1 MLDPRWHA
9 DAQGANATAV
19 AICAACEDLLAR
31 VGAPPAG
38 GDAERAL
45 ERLRARVEALL
56 GESPPVVGA
65 PAAMPRLEV
74 RSLGPTVL
82 RAGGQAIDPPRR
94 SRLILQY
101 LVAHRARPVARE
113 VLLDVFWPGSSPA
126 AARNSLN
133 VAVTLLRRALRP
145 VYGDH
150 PVVVFRDEAYALH
163 PALEVWV
170 DREEFEL
177 LVRRGTECRRAGNHA
192 EAVRLLRAAR
202 DLYSGPL
209 FADEPYEEWIVT
221 MRRALEADHLA
232 MLTDLGRSL
241 AALGEIAEGAQ
252 ALRQVLAAEPE
263 REDAHRMLMEL
274 HAAEGRGYLALRQF
288 DACRDALRRSFGMEP
303 GPETHA
309 ARERILR
316 RAHDGRSTRKAPVI
330 AA

>member
-9 DAQGANATAV
+9 DAQGASTAAV
-19 AICAACEDLLAR
+19 AICGVCEDLLAR
-31 VGAPPAG
+31 VGGPWPG

-45 ERLRARVEALL
+45 ERLRARVDALL
-56 GESPPVVGA
+56 GEPPPVVPA
-65 PAAMPRLEV
+65 PPAPPRLEV

-82 RAGGQAIDPPRR
+82 TAGGRVIDPPRR
-94 SRLILQY
+94 SRLVLQY

-113 VLLDVFWPGSSPA
+113 VLLEAFWPGSPPA

-150 PVVVFRDEAYALH
+150 PVVVFRDEAYGLH
-163 PALEVWV
+163 PALEVRV
-170 DREEFEL
+170 DREEFDL
-177 LVRRGTECRRAGNHA
+177 LVRRGAECRRAGDHA
-192 EAVRLLRAAR
+192 EAARLLGSAR
-202 DLYSGPL
+202 DLYAGPL
-209 FADEPYEEWIVT
+209 FADEPYEEWIVA
-221 MRRALEADHLA
+221 MRRELEADRLT

-241 AALGEIAEGAQ
+241 AAVGEIPAGAQ
-252 ALRQVLAAEPE
+252 VLREVLAAEPE
-263 REDAHRMLMEL
+263 REDVHRMLMEL

-316 RAHDGRSTRKAPVI
+316 RAQGGRATRKAPVI